1 MSNSIFDWPASLKRF
16 VRFTSAKAE
25 GVNDALDDLSAGLDT
40 VEADIKRAV
49 KLPVGTADQ
58 TLALA
63 AGQRAG
69 LLLGFDP
76 SGNIAG
82 IAVGGRWRGDWSAA
96 TLYAIADYFRD
107 PVSKSIYVCLEQHT
121 STSIAADLAANK
133 VRVAIDVA
141 EVENQRILA
150 QQAATAAGQSSALS
164 SQKAVESAASA
175 ATSATKA
182 SEASA
187 SAATASTKA
196 TEASSSATAAAGSA
210 STASA
215 KAGEAA
221 GSATSAASSASTATA
236 KATEASNSAAAAA
249 GSATTATTK
258 AGEASGSAAAAAA
271 SEVVAITK
279 AGEASASAASAAGSA
294 STATT
299 KASEASASAIA
310 ASKLNLG
317 DKATEPTVD
326 NQGAALRAGATY
338 YNTTTNKWRV
348 WTGSAWDDG
357 VSAGGNLV
365 SKTGDKMAGPL
376 EWATPVNVASAATT
390 NIGAAAGNRVRITG
404 TTTITSLGTI
414 AAGACR
420 TVTFAGALTLT
431 HNATSLILPGG
442 TNITTAAGDVA
453 EFESLGAGNWRCTG
467 YQKASGQAVS
477 VSPLPNT
484 LVKAV
489 ANSGVTSFTAWPGNH
504 YLVWSVIT
512 VTLSAS
518 PTVGDTIYFTSHVTG
533 WAIARNGNVISGVA
547 EDLVVDIG
555 GPGRSMRTFGLRFI
569 EAGANIGWVI
579 I

>member
-25 GVNDALDDLSAGLDT
+25 EVNDALDDLSAGLDT
-40 VEADIKRAV
+40 VEANIARAV
-49 KLPVGTADQ
+49 KLPIGTADQ

-82 IAVGGRWRGDWSAA
+82 IAGGGRWRGDWTAA

-121 STSIAADLAANK
+121 SASIAADLAANK
-133 VRVAIDVA
+133 VRLAIDVA

-187 SAATASTKA
+187 SAATAS
-196 TEASSSATAAAGSA
+196 
-210 STASA
+210 
-215 KAGEAA
+215 
-221 GSATSAASSASTATA
+221 
-236 KATEASNSAAAAA
+236 
-249 GSATTATTK
+249 
-258 AGEASGSAAAAAA
+258 
-271 SEVVAITK
+271 
-279 AGEASASAASAAGSA
+279 
-294 STATT
+294 T

-357 VSAGGNLV
+357 VSTQGNLV
-365 SKTGDKMAGPL
+365 IKTGDKMAGPL
-376 EWATPVNVASAATT
+376 EWATPVDVASAATT
-390 NIGAAAGNRVRITG
+390 NIGAATSNRVRITG
-404 TTTITSLGTI
+404 ATAITSLGAI

-431 HNATSLILPGG
+431 HNAASLILPGG
-442 TNITTAAGDVA
+442 ANITTAAGDVA

-467 YQKASGQAVS
+467 YMRASGQALVVPS
-477 VSPLPNT
+477 KATPYADTATATTAVPYGRYRLTASLDLTLPPAPTDGDWVDVVNT
-484 LVKAV
+484 
-489 ANSGVTSFTAWPGNH
+489 SGTTTARI
-504 YLVWSVIT
+504 L
-512 VTLSAS
+512 
-518 PTVGDTIYFTSHVTG
+518 
-533 WAIARNGNVISGVA
+533 RNAQNINGLA
-547 EDLVVDIG
+547 EDLTIDANYAAFRLVY
-555 GPGRSMRTFGLRFI
+555 RTGY
-569 EAGANIGWVI
+569 GWFTV
-579 I
+579 